1 MQLAALSSGLRRRLL
16 LLLMLP
22 LSLLACINTWFDY
35 RSADNAALQQ
45 DRQLLQLVP
54 LLADSVVAPGKN
66 SDSAPVMLLAPA
78 IEEFLKDRTGLS
90 AYGISNLEGQ
100 IVMGDDW
107 LTGLPPT
114 TNEPEFSSEEEKG
127 VTYRIVSQRMQ
138 TAGGPLVVRLAD
150 GSDPRQQWL
159 NQVLKKVLLP
169 NLVLMVLAFF
179 VINWAVQRALQ
190 PLLQLKIA
198 VEKRSPSDLSAV
210 DVALAPEEVRPLVQ
224 SLNRLL
230 ALVNAQAESQR
241 RFVADAAHQLRT
253 PLAALQSQIE
263 AWAQMVGHPHG
274 ASDSHHENQSNQ
286 AVALENKA
294 QGALVLDSNQIFRLR
309 DAARRTTQL
318 ANQLL
323 ALSRVDARN
332 PASQPREHVDLKALC
347 NDLLEANL
355 DRATRQGI
363 DLGLEVQALR
373 VWGHAWLLR
382 ELLSNLLDNALKYTP
397 SGGLVT
403 LRCGHRA
410 EDRAPML
417 EVEDDGPGVP
427 ADDWPRVLERFYR
440 VPGTAVDGNGLGL
453 AIADEIA
460 RVHSGQLLVGC
471 GLGGRG
477 ARFTLLLLCENEIS
491 PSQA

>member
-1 MQLAALSSGLRRRLL
+1 M
-16 LLLMLP
+16 
-22 LSLLACINTWFDY
+22 
-35 RSADNAALQQ
+35 
-45 DRQLLQLVP
+45 
-54 LLADSVVAPGKN
+54 
-66 SDSAPVMLLAPA
+66 
-78 IEEFLKDRTGLS
+78 
-90 AYGISNLEGQ
+90 
-100 IVMGDDW
+100 
-107 LTGLPPT
+107 
-114 TNEPEFSSEEEKG
+114 
-127 VTYRIVSQRMQ
+127 
-138 TAGGPLVVRLAD
+138 
-150 GSDPRQQWL
+150 
-159 NQVLKKVLLP
+159 
-169 NLVLMVLAFF
+169 
-179 VINWAVQRALQ
+179 
-190 PLLQLKIA
+190 
-198 VEKRSPSDLSAV
+198 
-210 DVALAPEEVRPLVQ
+210 
-224 SLNRLL
+224 
-230 ALVNAQAESQR
+230 
-241 RFVADAAHQLRT
+241 
-253 PLAALQSQIE
+253 
-263 AWAQMVGHPHG
+263 
-274 ASDSHHENQSNQ
+274 
-286 AVALENKA
+286 
-294 QGALVLDSNQIFRLR
+294 
-309 DAARRTTQL
+309 
-318 ANQLL
+318 
-323 ALSRVDARN
+323 
-332 PASQPREHVDLKALC
+332 DLKALC

-491 PSQA
+491 PFHA

>member
-16 LLLMLP
+16 LLLLLP

-45 DRQLLQLVP
+45 DRQLLQLTP
-54 LLADSVVAPGKN
+54 LLADSVVAAGQTA
-66 SDSAPVMLLAPA
+66 DAPPLMLLAPA
-78 IEEFLKDRTGLS
+78 IEEFLKGRSGQS
-90 AYGISNLEGQ
+90 AFCVASLEGK
-100 IVMGDDW
+100 VLAGDEW

-114 TNEPEFSSEEEKG
+114 TAEPEFSSEEERG
-127 VTYRIVSQRMQ
+127 VVYRIVSQRVH
-138 TAGGPLVVRLAD
+138 TAAGELVVRLAD

-159 NQVLKKVLLP
+159 SQVLRKVLLP

-179 VINWAVQRALQ
+179 VVHWAVRRALQ
-190 PLLQLKIA
+190 PLLQLKSA
-198 VEKRSPSDLSAV
+198 VEHRSPRDLSPV
-210 DVALAPEEVRPLVQ
+210 DETLSPEEVRPLVQ

-263 AWAQMVGHPHG
+263 AL
-274 ASDSHHENQSNQ
+274 
-286 AVALENKA
+286 ALETGELGA
-294 QGALVLDSNQIFRLR
+294 DLLSHQGIPIKMPLALVSNDQSAIVLKSSQVFQLR
-309 DAARRTTQL
+309 EAARRTTQL

-332 PASQPREHVDLKALC
+332 PASQQPEHVDLKALC
-347 NDLLEANL
+347 EDLLEKFL
-355 DRATRQGI
+355 DSAAAKNI
-363 DLGLEVQALR
+363 DLGLEVQNLR

-382 ELLSNLLDNALKYTP
+382 ELLVNLLDNALKYTP
-397 SGGLVT
+397 TGGTVT
-403 LRCGHRA
+403 LRCAHR
-410 EDRAPML
+410 DPDQAPLL

-427 ADDWPRVLERFYR
+427 MGDRDRVLERFYR
-440 VPGTAVDGNGLGL
+440 VPGTHVQGNGLGL

-460 RVHSGQLLVGC
+460 RVHGGQLLVGA
-471 GLGGRG
+471 GRNGRG
-477 ARFTLLLLCENEIS
+477 ACFTLVLLCENEIS
-491 PSQA
+491 QLSI